1 MEQQIRTV
9 EEELQ
14 RLYAEF
20 ESRMNEFQHAGS
32 STIDL
37 ETAIQA
43 EEGMVVRLLHQLEEL
58 YRSGSAT
65 IDSLYRQRDAVLDQF
80 NGSAQHSPNTDA
92 LQQRLEEIEAQ
103 IAQSDGDVNAQI
115 EVLEQQL
122 FALEDEVRQLYHA
135 MEERMRALHEE
146 FQQRMW
152 DMDDRRFELQ
162 EQWRTVDEEMRRKM
176 ELEALYE
183 QQRAV
188 EMELQAAKREV
199 EPIKQEMEAGLLD
212 LLETALGRLSEGSSV
227 EGPPAEGSP
236 GTTEPVE

>member
-37 ETAIQA
+37 EAAIQA

-103 IAQSDGDVNAQI
+103 IAQSDGAGERLRLV
-115 EVLEQQL
+115 VVGQQL
-122 FALEDEVRQLYHA
+122 FALADEVRQLYHA
-135 MEERMRALHEE
+135 LEAGMRALHE
-146 FQQRMW
+146 
-152 DMDDRRFELQ
+152 
-162 EQWRTVDEEMRRKM
+162 
-176 ELEALYE
+176 
-183 QQRAV
+183 
-188 EMELQAAKREV
+188 
-199 EPIKQEMEAGLLD
+199 
-212 LLETALGRLSEGSSV
+212 
-227 EGPPAEGSP
+227 
-236 GTTEPVE
+236 